1 MYVALC
7 HLLGENG
14 KYIQLG
20 CVYYLFLVIG
30 IKPKPSSGCVLI
42 DPNFRYSSV
51 PNFRYDSVP
60 NFRYDSV
67 PIFRYD
73 SVPNFRYDS
82 VPNFRYDS
90 VPNFRYD
97 VVPNFRYTSVPNF
110 RYEFFTHPGVFAF
123 TPTIIGKNANTP
135 GRVCSYSY
143 L

>member
-1 MYVALC
+1 MLLYENIIMYVALC

-42 DPNFRYSSV
+42 DPNLRYSSV

-60 NFRYDSV
+60 NFRYDL
-67 PIFRYD
+67 
-73 SVPNFRYDS
+73 VPNFRYD
-82 VPNFRYDS
+82 
-90 VPNFRYD
+90 
-97 VVPNFRYTSVPNF
+97 SVPNF

-123 TPTIIGKNANTP
+123 IPTILDKNANTP
-135 GRVCSYSY
+135 GRVCSYLY